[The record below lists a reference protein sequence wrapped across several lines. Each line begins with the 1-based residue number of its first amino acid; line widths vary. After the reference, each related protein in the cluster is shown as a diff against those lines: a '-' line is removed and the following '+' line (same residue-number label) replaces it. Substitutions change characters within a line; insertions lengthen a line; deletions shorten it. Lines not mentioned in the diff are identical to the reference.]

1 MAKIEIQLE
10 KNLEK
15 RQHKNFLVYSA
26 VKEWIWCVDIHYT
39 KSKHTHLMKEN
50 QQCHLWNG
58 AKNLAPVT
66 IQILRQPLGRS
77 QHLWHNLTGK
87 QCKTGS

>member
-50 QQCHLWNG
+50 QRNNATSEMEQKIWHL
-58 AKNLAPVT
+58 
-66 IQILRQPLGRS
+66 
-77 QHLWHNLTGK
+77 
-87 QCKTGS
+87 